1 MSYQKSNNDGPSNGF
16 PRQNYS
22 RGGGY
27 NPPGGGRNY
36 PGGYRGNIGGYG
48 GNHSSGGSGGSYYGG
63 GSGNGGGGGTG
74 GDFNRGRQAQ
84 SYIISPPDKTLV
96 WIVGALIVI
105 GIMAIFSAGSPRA
118 VAEGVNPVF
127 FTVRQLAWL
136 VGGIFGAMFFANFD
150 YRKLRAYTYQLP
162 VVVLILLLL
171 VQFTPLG
178 LTVNEAKR
186 WLVLGPIQ
194 FQPSELAKPAVIL
207 MFASLF
213 AQNSMLLDDRK
224 IPAYIV
230 FGASLLLIYKQP
242 NLSMILLLISTF
254 AVLYYMAGGSLKKLL
269 ISGFSALTIIAFT
282 IRGYQKQRFAVWLD
296 PNKDPLGA
304 GYNIIQSLVAFV
316 EGGFFG
322 VGFGNSKQ
330 KLSWL
335 PEGHTDF
342 IFAVIAEEFGFLGC
356 FFIIMLFGMFLHRS
370 FVIASRSPDM
380 FGKLLAIGIAFSV
393 GFQAFMNMAVASSFV
408 PATGIPLPFIS
419 YGGSSL
425 FVSLCMF
432 GVLLNI
438 SKKRVQ
444 RIRPYAKKSAY

>member
-1 MSYQKSNNDGPSNGF
+1 MYQRFNDGRP
-16 PRQNYS
+16 PA
-22 RGGGY
+22 GGY
-27 NPPGGGRNY
+27 NRGGR
-36 PGGYRGNIGGYG
+36 GGDYGTGYNGGYG
-48 GNHSSGGSGGSYYGG
+48 GGH
-63 GSGNGGGGGTG
+63 GNRPGGTG
-74 GDFNRGRQAQ
+74 GGEGQRPLAN
-84 SYIISPPDKTLV
+84 YIISPPDKTLI
-96 WIVGALIVI
+96 WIIGALIVI

-136 VGGIFGAMFFANFD
+136 VAGVFGAMFFANFD
-150 YRKLRAYTYQLP
+150 YRKLRVYTYQLP

-213 AQNSMLLDDRK
+213 SQSSQILDDK
-224 IPAYIV
+224 KMPAYLI

-242 NLSMILLLISTF
+242 NLSMIMLLIFTF
-254 AVLYYMAGGSLKKLL
+254 AALYYMAGGSFKKL
-269 ISGFSALTIIAFT
+269 IVAGASAAAVIAFT
-282 IRGYQKQRFAVWLD
+282 IRDYQKQRFLVWLD
-296 PNKDPLGA
+296 PNKDPLNA

-356 FFIIMLFGMFLHRS
+356 FFIIILFGMFLHRS
-370 FVIASRSPDM
+370 FIIASRSPDM
-380 FGKLLAIGIAFSV
+380 FGKLLAVGIAFSV
-393 GFQAFMNMAVASSFV
+393 GFQAFMNMAVASSFI

-444 RIRPYAKKSAY
+444 RIRPYAKKSAYQ

>member
-1 MSYQKSNNDGPSNGF
+1 MLSEVMYYHDNHQGTPDNRFQSGYQ
-16 PRQNYS
+16 RQ
-22 RGGGY
+22 RGE
-27 NPPGGGRNY
+27 
-36 PGGYRGNIGGYG
+36 
-48 GNHSSGGSGGSYYGG
+48 YGG
-63 GSGNGGGGGTG
+63 GNGGNGSGKSGRTG
-74 GDFNRGRQAQ
+74 GQN
-84 SYIISPPDKTLV
+84 YIISPPDKTLV
-96 WIVGALIVI
+96 WIIGALIII

-136 VGGIFGAMFFANFD
+136 VVGIIGAAFFSQFD
-150 YRKLRAYTYQLP
+150 YRRLRAYTYQLP
-162 VVVLILLLL
+162 IVVLVLLLL

-194 FQPSELAKPAVIL
+194 FQPSELAKPAIVL

-213 AQNSMLLDDRK
+213 SESPVILDDRK
-224 IPAYIV
+224 IPAYII
-230 FGASLLLIYKQP
+230 FAMSLLLIYKQP
-242 NLSMILLLISTF
+242 NLSMIILLCFTF
-254 AVLYYMAGGSLKKLL
+254 ATLYYMAGGSLKKLL
-269 ISGFSALTIIAFT
+269 IAGASALALVTFT
-282 IRGYQKQRFAVWLD
+282 IRDYQKQRFLVWLD
-296 PNKDPLGA
+296 PNKDPLDA

-356 FFIIMLFGMFLHRS
+356 FFIIMLFAMFLHRS
-370 FVIASRSPDM
+370 FIIASRSPDM
-380 FGKLLAIGIAFSV
+380 FGKLLAAGIAFSV
-393 GFQAFMNMAVASSFV
+393 GFQAFMNMAVASSFI

-425 FVSLCMF
+425 AVSLCMF

-444 RIRPYAKKSAY
+444 RIRPYAKKPAY

>member
-1 MSYQKSNNDGPSNGF
+1 MYYQRPNDPGTPSGG
-16 PRQNYS
+16 YYHGG
-22 RGGGY
+22 RGGNNG
-27 NPPGGGRNY
+27 NFGGPGGPQGPKPRSAPN
-36 PGGYRGNIGGYG
+36 
-48 GNHSSGGSGGSYYGG
+48 
-63 GSGNGGGGGTG
+63 
-74 GDFNRGRQAQ
+74 
-84 SYIISPPDKTLV
+84 YIISPPDKTLIWV
-96 WIVGALIVI
+96 IGALIVI
-105 GIMAIFSAGSPRA
+105 GLMAIFSAGSPRA
-118 VAEGVNPVF
+118 VAEGVSPVF

-136 VGGIFGAMFFANFD
+136 VAGVFGAMFFTNFD

-162 VVVLILLLL
+162 VVVLVLLLL

-213 AQNSMLLDDRK
+213 AESPTLIDDK
-224 IPAYIV
+224 KMPAYII
-230 FGASLLLIYKQP
+230 FAISLFLIYKQP
-242 NLSMILLLISTF
+242 NLSMIMLLIFTF
-254 AVLYYMAGGSLKKLL
+254 AALYYMAGGSFKKLVMPAVAAMSIL
-269 ISGFSALTIIAFT
+269 AFT
-282 IRGYQKQRFAVWLD
+282 IRGYQKQRILVWLD
-296 PNKDPLGA
+296 PNQDPLGA

-356 FFIIMLFGMFLHRS
+356 FFIIMLFAMFLHRS
-370 FVIASRSPDM
+370 FIIASRSPDM
-380 FGKLLAIGIAFSV
+380 FGKLLAVGIAFSV
-393 GFQAFMNMAVASSFV
+393 GFQAFMNMAVASSFI

-444 RIRPYAKKSAY
+444 RIRPYAKKTAY

>member
-1 MSYQKSNNDGPSNGF
+1 MYYQRSQGRGDNRFPQNPNRRNFDNDRLREG
-16 PRQNYS
+16 Y
-22 RGGGY
+22 GGG
-27 NPPGGGRNY
+27 NSGGGRNQK
-36 PGGYRGNIGGYG
+36 N
-48 GNHSSGGSGGSYYGG
+48 
-63 GSGNGGGGGTG
+63 
-74 GDFNRGRQAQ
+74 
-84 SYIISPPDKTLV
+84 YIISPPDKTLI
-96 WIVGALIVI
+96 WIIGALIVI
-105 GIMAIFSAGSPRA
+105 GMMAIFSAGSPKA
-118 VAEGVNPVF
+118 IAEGVNPVF

-136 VGGIFGAMFFANFD
+136 GAGVVGAMFFANYD
-150 YRKLRAYTYQLP
+150 YKKLRAFTYQLP
-162 VVVLILLLL
+162 IIVLVLLAL

-178 LTVNEAKR
+178 HTVNEAKR
-186 WLVLGPIQ
+186 WLVIGPLQ
-194 FQPSELAKPAVIL
+194 LQPSEFAKPAIIL

-213 AQNSMLLDDRK
+213 AESPTLADSK
-224 IPAYIV
+224 KWPAYAI

-242 NLSMILLLISTF
+242 NLSMMILLSFTF
-254 AVLYYMAGGSLKKLL
+254 AVLYFMAGGRMKNIAMCGL
-269 ISGFSALTIIAFT
+269 GALAVLPYV
-282 IRGYQKQRFAVWLD
+282 IRGYQKQRLLVWLD

-370 FVIASRSPDM
+370 FIIASRSPDM
-380 FGKLLAIGIAFSV
+380 FGKLLAIGIAFSI
-393 GFQAFMNMAVASSFV
+393 GFQAFMNMAVASSFI

-425 FVSLCMF
+425 LVSLCMF

-438 SKKRVQ
+438 SKKKVQ
-444 RIRPYAKKSAY
+444 RIRPYAKKAAY